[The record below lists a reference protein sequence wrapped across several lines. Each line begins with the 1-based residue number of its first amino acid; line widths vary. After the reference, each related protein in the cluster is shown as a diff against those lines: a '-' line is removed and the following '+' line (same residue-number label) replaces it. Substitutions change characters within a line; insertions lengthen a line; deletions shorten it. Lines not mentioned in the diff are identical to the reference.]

1 MMTIGL
7 FHYLTVSSILFV
19 LGIIAILSRR
29 NAIGILLGIELVMNA
44 AGINF
49 VAFSRYVASDLSGQ
63 IFSLFIIVIAASEV
77 VVALAILLRI
87 YMNRQTIDIEDV
99 GEMKC

>member
-7 FHYLTVSSILFV
+7 LHYLTVSGILFA
-19 LGIIAILSRR
+19 LGITAILSRR

-49 VAFSRYVASDLSGQ
+49 VAFSRYVAADLSGQ

>member
-7 FHYLTVSSILFV
+7 FHYLTVSSILFA

-49 VAFSRYVASDLSGQ
+49 VALSRYVASGLSGQ

>member
-1 MMTIGL
+1 MTIGL
-7 FHYLTVSSILFV
+7 FHYLTVSSILFA

>member
-7 FHYLTVSSILFV
+7 FHYLTVSSILFA

>member
-7 FHYLTVSSILFV
+7 YHYLTVSSILFV
-19 LGIIAILSRR
+19 LGVIAILSRR